1 MGHYDGVSRY
11 IVPISSINIFP
22 MLVKRETEGHNIK
35 ASLRAV
41 QNEQEINFEI
51 KRKSCCIRMH

>member
-1 MGHYDGVSRY
+1 
-11 IVPISSINIFP
+11 

-51 KRKSCCIRMH
+51 KRKGLLYQDALRKLD